1 MAVVSFFSQTKI
13 YIERRKRKKKVIKNT
28 TKMVLEEVP
37 MQPLSKEKQQ
47 QIITV
52 EQNLKYHTFKLKT
65 KGIINQAT
73 IETLKM

>member
-1 MAVVSFFSQTKI
+1 
-13 YIERRKRKKKVIKNT
+13 
-28 TKMVLEEVP
+28 MVLEEVP